1 MSNKNQSTRFNK
13 ILLVLAWVLIAG
25 GVIGAVWYLVFN
37 SKYETT
43 NDAQVDQYITPLSS
57 RISGFIKEV
66 NFEEY
71 QKVKKG
77 DTLIVI
83 DAEEYAYVAE
93 QAQSEV
99 ETSQSAVAVSENA
112 VQSKASEIAIIQA
125 QLEKANLEVWQTQQD
140 YNRFKNLVTERSA
153 TQQQFEKAEV
163 AYKSALS
170 QKHTLESQLKVI
182 NANINE
188 AKAKVLPAVS
198 ATKSKRASAKFADL
212 MVRYSY
218 IIAPF
223 DGVVGKKNIQPG
235 QYIKVGQSLVNVVS
249 DEKWVTAN
257 FRETQ
262 VANID
267 LDAAVYFTV
276 DAYPGKEFT
285 GKILAFSPASGSKF
299 SLLPQN
305 NATGNFIKIEQRI
318 PTKIILDA
326 NQETEKLAAGMNV
339 MVHVKK

>member
-13 ILLVLAWVLIAG
+13 IMFILAWVLIAG
-25 GVIGAVWYLVFN
+25 GVIGAIWYLVFN

-71 QKVKKG
+71 QQVKKG
-77 DTLIVI
+77 DTLIII

-99 ETSQSAVAVSENA
+99 ETSQSAVAVTESA
-112 VQSKASEIAIIQA
+112 VQSKSSEIAIIQA

-140 YNRFKNLVTERSA
+140 YNRFKNLVVEKSV

-170 QKHTLESQLKVI
+170 QKHSLESQLKVI
-182 NANINE
+182 GANVSE
-188 AKAKVLPAVS
+188 AKSKILPAKN
-198 ATKSKRASAKFADL
+198 AAKTKRASAKFADL

-218 IIAPF
+218 IVAPF

-235 QYIKVGQSLVNVVS
+235 QYIKIGQTLVNVVS

-262 VANID
+262 VANIQTG
-267 LDAAVYFTV
+267 AEVYFTV

-285 GKILAFSPASGSKF
+285 GHILAFSPASGSKF

-318 PTKIILDA
+318 PTKIIVSP
-326 NQETEKLAAGMNV
+326 NQETNKLAAGMNV

>member
-13 ILLVLAWVLIAG
+13 IMLVIAWILIAG
-25 GVIGAVWYLVFN
+25 GVIGAFSYLIFN
-37 SKYETT
+37 SRYETT

-83 DAEEYAYVAE
+83 DAEEYAYAAE

-99 ETSQSAVAVSENA
+99 EASQSTVAVTENA

-125 QLEKANLEVWQTQQD
+125 QIEKANLEVWQTQQD
-140 YNRFKNLVTERSA
+140 YNRFKNLVVEKSA

-188 AKAKVLPAVS
+188 AKAKVLPAKS
-198 ATKSKRASAKFADL
+198 TTKSKKASAKFADL

-218 IIAPF
+218 IVAPF

-262 VANID
+262 ISNVEIGAD
-267 LDAAVYFTV
+267 VYFTA

-285 GKILAFSPASGSKF
+285 GKIMAFSPASGSKF

-318 PTKIILDA
+318 PTKIILNP

-339 MVHVKK
+339 MIHVKK

>member
-1 MSNKNQSTRFNK
+1 MSDKNQSVTFNK
-13 ILLVLAWVLIAG
+13 VMLTIAWVLIIG
-25 GVIGAVWYLVFN
+25 GIVGAIWYFIFN
-37 SKYETT
+37 SRYQTT

-77 DTLIVI
+77 DTLVVI
-83 DAEEYAYVAE
+83 DAEEYAYMAE
-93 QAQSEV
+93 QAKSEV
-99 ETSQSAVAVSENA
+99 ETSESAVLVSQNA
-112 VQSKASEIAIIQA
+112 VQSKASEIAIIEA
-125 QLEKANLEVWQTQQD
+125 QLERANLEVWQTQQD
-140 YNRFKNLVTERSA
+140 FNRFKNLVGEKSA
-153 TQQQFEKAEV
+153 TQQQYEKAEV

-170 QKHTLESQLKVI
+170 HKHTLESQLKLI
-182 NANINE
+182 NANISE
-188 AKAKVLPAVS
+188 AKSKVLPAKN
-198 ATKSKRASAKFADL
+198 TTNSKKASAKFADL

-218 IIAPF
+218 IVAPF
-223 DGVVGKKNIQPG
+223 DGIVGKRNIQPG
-235 QYIKVGQSLVNVVS
+235 QYIKIGQSLVNVVS

-262 VANID
+262 VNDVQIGAE
-267 LDAAVYFTV
+267 VYFTV
-276 DAYPGKEFT
+276 DAYPGKKFT
-285 GKILAFSPASGSKF
+285 AKVLAFSPASGSKF
-299 SLLPQN
+299 SLIPQN

-326 NQETEKLAAGMNV
+326 GQESEKLLAGMNV